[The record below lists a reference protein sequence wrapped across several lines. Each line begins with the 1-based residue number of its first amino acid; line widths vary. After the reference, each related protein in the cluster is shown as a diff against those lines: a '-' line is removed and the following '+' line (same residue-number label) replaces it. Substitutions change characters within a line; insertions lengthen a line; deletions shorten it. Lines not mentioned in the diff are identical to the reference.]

1 MSRSTVTLR
10 DATPAD
16 AVPLADLWADTVRRG
31 DRVERAADLDQL
43 IAQAEADP
51 DLRIVVAQCDGHVAG
66 GVHLQATTLSGLNLE
81 PIVQALSPQV
91 FPEFRR
97 RGVGRA
103 LMEAAV
109 VFAEEKGISHIATA
123 STSNSRDANRFMARL
138 AFAPQAVLRI
148 APTSAVRAK
157 LTAQRPAFAR
167 TTTNRPLGQLL
178 AARRS
183 MRRSQVTQS

>member
-1 MSRSTVTLR
+1 MTLR
-10 DATPAD
+10 DASPAD
-16 AVPLADLWADTVRRG
+16 AAKLAELWADIVRRG
-31 DRVERAADLDQL
+31 DHVERVADLDVL
-43 IAQAEADP
+43 ILRADMDP
-51 DLRIVVAQCDGHVAG
+51 DMRIVVAEYDGQVAG
-66 GVHLQATTLSGLNLE
+66 AVHLQATTLSALNLE
-81 PIVQALSPQV
+81 PVVQALSPQV

-97 RGVGRA
+97 KGLGRA

-109 VFAEEKGISHIATA
+109 VFAEEKSIPHIATA
-123 STSNSRDANRFMARL
+123 STSSSRDANRFMARL
-138 AFAPQAVLRI
+138 AFAPQAVLRL

-183 MRRSQVTQS
+183 MRRSQVTPS